1 MLSHVLA
8 TGCPIGVWISPAPTP
23 ANAGSPRAGLSAP
36 GPSSSLTKSFNR
48 GRGDHRLG
56 LYLAL
61 VTGTLST
68 GLGPRGRHCGRH
80 RVASAALLLGSR
92 QSILAGTAR

>member
-1 MLSHVLA
+1 MPDRRLDIAGADPGERWFAKGWPVG
-8 TGCPIGVWISPAPTP
+8 TGPFKLVDE
-23 ANAGSPRAGLSAP
+23 
-36 GPSSSLTKSFNR
+36 SFNR